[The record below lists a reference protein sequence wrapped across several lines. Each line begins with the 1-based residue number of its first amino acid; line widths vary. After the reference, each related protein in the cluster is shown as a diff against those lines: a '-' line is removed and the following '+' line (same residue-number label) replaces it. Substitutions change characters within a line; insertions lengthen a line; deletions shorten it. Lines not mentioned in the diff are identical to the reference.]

1 MKERTY
7 DERRRH
13 GGWNPTNL
21 SENIEINNSHFS
33 GVIKG
38 MIEDEDN

>member
-13 GGWNPTNL
+13 GGWNPSSPN
-21 SENIEINNSHFS
+21 ENIEINDSPFS
-33 GVIKG
+33 GVILEE
-38 MIEDEDN
+38 IDEDN